1 MKILI
6 TGKNS
11 YIGTSFEKWV
21 DQYNPEWQV
30 DTVDTKG
37 EEWKKLDFSNYDT
50 VIHVA
55 GIAHVSTDPK
65 MEELYYKVN
74 RDLALEVAHK
84 AKKDG
89 AKQIIFMSSMI
100 LYGADEGVGI
110 TNVITRETEPK
121 PLNFYGDSKL
131 QADLGIQKLNDE
143 NFKTAIIRTPMVYGP
158 NGKGNFPK
166 LIKLAKITPIF
177 PSLENKRS
185 MIYIDNLCEFMRLLV
200 ENQSQG
206 IFFPQNR
213 EYVGTRDIVQVAAKC
228 MNKKVW
234 LVGIGNPFI
243 RFFSKYVR
251 IINKVLGNKIYD
263 KKISNDFGYKYCV
276 VNFEESI
283 RKSIGLGE

>member
-6 TGKNS
+6 TGKDS

-21 DQYNPEWQV
+21 AKYNPEWKI

-37 EEWKKLDFSNYDT
+37 EEWKKLNFNSYDT

-74 RDLALEVAHK
+74 RDLALEVANK
-84 AKKDG
+84 AKADG
-89 AKQIIFMSSMI
+89 SKQIIFMSSMI

-121 PLNFYGDSKL
+121 ALNFYGDSKL
-131 QADLGIQKLNDE
+131 QADLGIQQLNDK

-200 ENQSQG
+200 QNQSQG

-228 MNKKVW
+228 MGKKVW
-234 LVGIGNPFI
+234 LIGLGNPFI
-243 RFFSKYVR
+243 RFFSRYLG

-263 KKISNDFGYKYCV
+263 KKISDDFDYKYCV
-276 VNFEESI
+276 VDFEESI
-283 RKSIGLGE
+283 RKSL